1 MKWVLIVLGVLV
13 GLVAAAWIIGA
24 MLPKSHSASRMARY
38 NQPPEKI
45 WAALTDIDAMP
56 SWRTDLKSI
65 KRLPDRDGRPA
76 WVETSGFGDIPL
88 YVELAEPPRR
98 LVCRIADPKLP
109 FGGTWTYVIAPAN
122 GGSTLRITE
131 DGEIRPALFRF
142 MSRFLFGYTSTMET
156 YLKNLGRH
164 FGESVSPQP

>member
-1 MKWVLIVLGVLV
+1 MGIVAL
-13 GLVAAAWIIGA
+13 AWIIGA
-24 MLPKSHSASRMARY
+24 LLPKTHSATRMARY
-38 NQPPEKI
+38 NQPSEKI
-45 WAALTDIDAMP
+45 WAALTNIDTMP

-65 KRLPDRDGRPA
+65 KRLPDKDGLPA
-76 WVETSGFGDIPL
+76 WVETSGFGEMPL
-88 YVELAEPPRR
+88 YVELSDPTRR
-98 LVCRIADPKLP
+98 LVCRISDPKLP
-109 FGGTWTYVIAPAN
+109 FGGTWTYVITPAD

-164 FGESVSPQP
+164 FGEVVSPVP